1 MCPALEA
8 ESLNH
13 WNARADPPLKR
24 WLSGREDISSWG
36 VEQLGL
42 LGVSISVSVLSMWN
56 LSSVDSG
63 ELGFSP
69 GAPVFQ
75 RGNVKREKERESGN
89 QLIYDLGFCQ
99 LEANH

>member
-1 MCPALEA
+1 M
-8 ESLNH
+8 
-13 WNARADPPLKR
+13 
-24 WLSGREDISSWG
+24 
-36 VEQLGL
+36 GL
-42 LGVSISVSVLSMWN
+42 LGVSISVSVLFMWS
-56 LSSVDSG
+56 LSSADSG

-75 RGNVKREKERESGN
+75 RGNVKSEKERESGN